1 MIVVAIK
8 LSDHFTYGRLVR
20 FALPSI
26 AMMIFTSIYSVVDG
40 LFVSNFAGKEALAAV
55 NLVFPLAM
63 ALGSIGFMLG
73 TGGAAL
79 VAKTMGEGDAER
91 ANRLFSFITIAAA
104 VAGAVL
110 IAVGAAALEPVLLLL
125 GAQGSLLEQGLLY
138 GRILLVALPL
148 FIVQNVFLSFFIA
161 AEKPQVGFAVTV
173 AAGVTNIVLDY
184 LFIAVLG
191 WGIAGAAVATAAGQ
205 ALAAAVSV
213 AFFARSK
220 TSRLRFMRPAVDFR
234 ALGTAC
240 VNGSSELMT
249 EVAASVV
256 SMLYNYQL
264 MMLAGADGVAAY
276 GVIMYVNFIFT
287 AVFFGFS
294 MGTGPVVSYH
304 YGAQNRTE
312 LKGLFRKSFIL
323 VGTTGAAMFAA
334 SQLLAA
340 PLVSVFVGYD
350 PELAAMTLHGFRIYA
365 VAFLVCGFNIY
376 GSAFFTALNNGKVS
390 ALISFMRTLVFETST
405 VMLLPID
412 GFDGSSGGNSNGSG
426 YHTYEAIKEAAGDLP
441 SEIAD
446 GKCSSGVYRVGAG
459 QDIEAGRYF
468 FEGSMDEEGYF
479 TVFASNGSSGG
490 YDVKSVFTYFGNYFA
505 DLEEGDLVVF
515 MGAGD
520 DRMYPADQANFKP
533 EAPYKS
539 GLYHVGT
546 DIPAGA
552 YAITVQDEAAAVA
565 DQDSAAYVMNSL
577 NFDGD
582 TIIDTKY
589 VLKGGTQTVTVKDGE
604 WLELF
609 AAVATPAE

>member
-312 LKGLFRKSFIL
+312 L
-323 VGTTGAAMFAA
+323 
-334 SQLLAA
+334 LAA

-405 VMLLPID
+405 VMLLPIVWGID
-412 GFDGSSGGNSNGSG
+412 GVWSAIIVAEACALVLTMFFLVYLRKPYG
-426 YHTYEAIKEAAGDLP
+426 YA
-441 SEIAD
+441 
-446 GKCSSGVYRVGAG
+446 
-459 QDIEAGRYF
+459 
-468 FEGSMDEEGYF
+468 
-479 TVFASNGSSGG
+479 
-490 YDVKSVFTYFGNYFA
+490 
-505 DLEEGDLVVF
+505 
-515 MGAGD
+515 
-520 DRMYPADQANFKP
+520 
-533 EAPYKS
+533 
-539 GLYHVGT
+539 
-546 DIPAGA
+546 
-552 YAITVQDEAAAVA
+552 
-565 DQDSAAYVMNSL
+565 
-577 NFDGD
+577 
-582 TIIDTKY
+582 
-589 VLKGGTQTVTVKDGE
+589 
-604 WLELF
+604 
-609 AAVATPAE
+609 